1 MSFTELIDAVK
12 TLTPSERRALMDT
25 ITLMEQAMPF
35 EEDDDDVDNQAQD
48 LVDVRSQDGLPTVSL
63 EELAAELGLC
73 AGT

>member
-35 EEDDDDVDNQAQD
+35 EEDDDAADNQAQD

>member
-35 EEDDDDVDNQAQD
+35 EEDDDDADNQAQD

>member
-12 TLTPSERRALMDT
+12 TLTPSERRVLMDT

-35 EEDDDDVDNQAQD
+35 EEDDDDADNQAQD